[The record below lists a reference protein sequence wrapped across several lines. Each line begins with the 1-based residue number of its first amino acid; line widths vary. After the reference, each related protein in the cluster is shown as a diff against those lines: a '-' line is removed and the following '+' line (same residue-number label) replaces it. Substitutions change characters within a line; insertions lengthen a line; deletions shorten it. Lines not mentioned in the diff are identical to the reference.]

1 MNSNASIAY
10 LIVALTSAMLS
21 ASPASAQQLDS
32 DFGATEKDYQW
43 WRDARFGV
51 FIHWGPGSVIYKH
64 GLQRAS
70 PPPGHPP
77 YSEKSYNARHLPVP
91 NEIRNGEYV
100 KYRNVGRAPV
110 AVYDNL
116 YRVFN
121 PTKFDADAWAKVFE
135 EAGAGYVIF
144 TSKHIDGFC
153 LFDSQHTDYDVM
165 STPFKRDICKELAEA
180 CRKQGLR
187 VLWYY
192 IVSDM
197 YDDRYDLKNP
207 KPYEDYLCNQIEE
220 LLSNYGDIAGIWW
233 DGGRIKLDTQR
244 ICRLI
249 RKLQPGCIYN
259 GRCWGGRHGV
269 AFASPEQRLGTFSMK
284 RPWETCA
291 VIHDSA
297 WFWNGGKN
305 VKSLNTCLRM
315 LIDCAGGD
323 GNLALDF
330 GPCPDGSIFPPI
342 KQRYLGMGRWLGK
355 YGESIYKTRG
365 GPYKPGHWGV
375 STRRENTVYL
385 HVTQKWPGGVLAL
398 PALPAKVISCKGL
411 TGGTPTFK
419 QTDKALE
426 IQLDAKKHAYPDTI
440 IALTLDKNAM
450 EIEPIDMPPRHSLTV
465 DAKVTASSS
474 VNPKMFRGAPET
486 VVHYSFETGRLI
498 KHFGEESD
506 DDAADIHKRKTP
518 SPLID
523 VERVKKLIGRN
534 HRGHFWRF
542 WMPKADDP
550 EPWIEVD
557 IGQPQ
562 PVQRV
567 GITELY
573 GQVRAYE
580 LQYHDG
586 AGWKTIHA
594 GDTVDN
600 LHVHLA
606 EPIKA
611 QRLRLLITAT
621 NGEAP
626 TLVAFD
632 LF

>member
-1 MNSNASIAY
+1 MKGQTLTACFIAALASITFA
-10 LIVALTSAMLS
+10 
-21 ASPASAQQLDS
+21 ASPAWTEQADS
-32 DFGATEKDYQW
+32 DFGATEEDYQW
-43 WRDARFGV
+43 WREARFGV

-77 YSEKSYNARHLPVP
+77 YSEKSYNARNLPVP
-91 NEIRNGEYV
+91 DEIGNGEYV
-100 KYRNVGRAPV
+100 KYRSVGRAPV

-121 PTKFDADAWAKVFE
+121 PTKFDAGAWAKVFK

-153 LFDSQHTDYDVM
+153 LFDSQYTDYDVM
-165 STPFKRDICKELAEA
+165 GTPFKRDICKELAEA

-207 KPYEDYLCNQIEE
+207 KPYEEYLCNQITE
-220 LLSNYGDIAGIWW
+220 LMTRYGPIAGIWW
-233 DGGRIKLDTQR
+233 DGGKIKLDTRR
-244 ICRLI
+244 ICSLI
-249 RKLQPGCIYN
+249 RRLQPGCIYN

-269 AFASPEQRLGTFSMK
+269 AFASPEQRLGAFEMK

-291 VIHDSA
+291 VIHDSS

-342 KQRYLGMGRWLGK
+342 KQRYLGMGQWLKK

-375 STRRENTVYL
+375 STRRDKTVYL

-398 PALPAKVISCKGL
+398 PALPAKVTACKAL
-411 TGGTPTFK
+411 TGGTPAFK
-419 QTDKALE
+419 QTDEALE
-426 IQLDAKKHAYPDTI
+426 IRIDPKEHASPDTI
-440 IALTLDKNAM
+440 IALTLGRNAM
-450 EIEPIDMPPRHSLTV
+450 AIEPIDTLQGHTLTT
-465 DAKVTASSS
+465 DARVTASSS

-486 VVHYSFETGRLI
+486 VVYYSFESGKPA

-506 DDAADIHKRKTP
+506 DDAVEIRKRKTP
-518 SPLID
+518 PHLID
-523 VERVKKLIGRN
+523 VERVKKLIGNN

-557 IGQPQ
+557 IGEPQ
-562 PVQRV
+562 TFQQV

-573 GQVRAYE
+573 GQIRAYK
-580 LQYHDG
+580 LQHHEG
-586 AGWKTIHA
+586 AGWRTFDA

-611 QRLRLLITAT
+611 RRVRLLITAT

-626 TLVAFD
+626 TVAAFD